1 MLHLLLAGPRRPAQK
16 KKRKKRVEVRNIM
29 HGSILTLKKCT
40 STSVKLKNDFFGG
53 INSVDTVILCIYLN

>member
-1 MLHLLLAGPRRPAQK
+1 MLHLLLASPRRPAQK

-29 HGSILTLKKCT
+29 HESILILKKCT

>member
-29 HGSILTLKKCT
+29 HGNILTLKKCT

-53 INSVDTVILCIYLN
+53 NKWCRYSDSFVFI